1 MVACS
6 SCASDAP
13 LVVIVE
19 CMSELS
25 RSSEIGLES
34 VLLSCSTYARSSLI
48 VHDSISARGKL
59 AIGCVR
65 SRHVVNRSSLSCL
78 PTDPVLHVWRC
89 PLCVDF
95 LEKAGAAAEI
105 CGVCVQS
112 M

>member
-6 SCASDAP
+6 GCASDAR

-25 RSSEIGLES
+25 RSTEIGLDS
-34 VLLSCSTYARSSLI
+34 ILLSSTYARSSLI

-59 AIGCVR
+59 GIGCVR

-95 LEKAGAAAEI
+95 LEEAGAAAEI